1 MALSVPPAVPLE
13 TTPLWIGVSVGLW
26 APSLENFE
34 PGRNCKA
41 LTESLTPRSRLG
53 QGLCG
58 LKGVGAKGG

>member
-34 PGRNCKA
+34 PGEK
-41 LTESLTPRSRLG
+41 L
-53 QGLCG
+53 QGTD
-58 LKGVGAKGG
+58 